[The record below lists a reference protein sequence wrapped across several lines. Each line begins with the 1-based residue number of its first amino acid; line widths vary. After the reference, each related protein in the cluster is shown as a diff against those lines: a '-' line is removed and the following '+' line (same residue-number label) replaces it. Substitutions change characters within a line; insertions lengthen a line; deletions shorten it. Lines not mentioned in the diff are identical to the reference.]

1 MRVNKSWQTPSVS
14 SLSKRDRSGSMGKD
28 LDMENFL
35 AIEKVIGREI
45 IDSRGNPTVEAEV
58 YLLDGTVGRGAA
70 PSGASTGEFEALELR
85 DGDKSRFG
93 GKGVTKAVENIN
105 TVIND
110 ALKGVDASDIYAVDA
125 AMIAADGTKDKSNLG
140 ANAILAVSI
149 ASARAAANALEIPLY
164 RFLGGVN
171 GNRLPVPMMNILNGG
186 AHAANTVDVQEFMIM
201 PVGAPSFKEALRW
214 CAEVFH
220 ALAALL
226 KSKGLATSVGDEGG
240 FAPDLASDEEAIQYI
255 LDAVKD
261 AGYEPGKDFMIAMDA
276 ASSEWKGEKKGE
288 YVLPKA
294 GTKFTSEEL
303 IEHWKKLVDKYP
315 IISIEDA
322 LDEEDWEG
330 WQKLT
335 AELGDKVQLVGDDL
349 FVTNT
354 ERLSK
359 GIELGCGNSI
369 LIKLNQI
376 GSVSETLEAIK
387 MAHKAGYTAIS
398 SHRSGETEDT
408 TIADLAVALNTCQ
421 IKTGAPSRSE
431 RVAKY
436 NQLLRIEEELGASAV
451 YPGKAAFNVKR

>member
-1 MRVNKSWQTPSVS
+1 MSY
-14 SLSKRDRSGSMGKD
+14 L
-28 LDMENFL
+28 E
-35 AIEKVIGREI
+35 IEKVIGREI

-58 YLLDGTVGRGAA
+58 WLADGTVGRGAA

-93 GKGVTKAVENIN
+93 GKGVSKAVENIN
-105 TVIND
+105 TVINAALVGLD
-110 ALKGVDASDIYAVDA
+110 AADTYAVDA
-125 AMIAADGTKDKSNLG
+125 AMLQADGTKDKSNLG

-149 ASARAAANALEIPLY
+149 AAARAAAASLDLPLY
-164 RFLGGVN
+164 RFLGGVS
-171 GNRLPVPMMNILNGG
+171 GNKLPVPMMNILNGG

-201 PVGAPSFKEALRW
+201 PAGAPSFREGLRW
-214 CAEVFH
+214 CTEVFH
-220 ALAALL
+220 ALQALL
-226 KSKGLATSVGDEGG
+226 KDKGLVTSVGDEGG

-255 LDAVKD
+255 LAAIEK
-261 AGYEPGKDFMIAMDA
+261 AGYQPGRDFVLAMDA
-276 ASSEWKGEKKGE
+276 ASSEWKGSKKGE
-288 YVLPKA
+288 YRLPKC
-294 GTKFTSEEL
+294 GKVFTSEEL
-303 IEHWKKLVDKYP
+303 VAHWKQLVEKYP
-315 IISIEDA
+315 IYSIEDG

-330 WQKLT
+330 WQQMTK
-335 AELGDKVQLVGDDL
+335 ELGGKVQLVGDDL

-354 ERLSK
+354 ERLAK
-359 GIELGCGNSI
+359 GIGLGCGNSI

-387 MAHKAGYTAIS
+387 MAHKAGYTAIA

-436 NQLLRIEEELGASAV
+436 NQLLRIEEELGAAAQ
-451 YPGKAAFNVKR
+451 YPGFGAFNSKK

>member
-1 MRVNKSWQTPSVS
+1 
-14 SLSKRDRSGSMGKD
+14 
-28 LDMENFL
+28 
-35 AIEKVIGREI
+35 
-45 IDSRGNPTVEAEV
+45 
-58 YLLDGTVGRGAA
+58 
-70 PSGASTGEFEALELR
+70 
-85 DGDKSRFG
+85 
-93 GKGVTKAVENIN
+93 
-105 TVIND
+105 
-110 ALKGVDASDIYAVDA
+110 
-125 AMIAADGTKDKSNLG
+125 MIKADGTKDKSKLG

-149 ASARAAANALEIPLY
+149 AAARAASISLDIPLY
-164 RFLGGVN
+164 RFLGGIS

-220 ALAALL
+220 ALATLL

-255 LDAVKD
+255 LEAVKN

-276 ASSEWKGEKKGE
+276 ASSEWKGSKKGE

-294 GTKFTSEEL
+294 GTKFTSAEL
-303 IEHWKKLVDKYP
+303 IEHWKKLVEKYP

-330 WQKLT
+330 WQLLT
-335 AELGDKVQLVGDDL
+335 KELGGKVQLVGDDL

-354 ERLSK
+354 ERLAK
-359 GIELGCGNSI
+359 GISLGCGNSI

-398 SHRSGETEDT
+398 SHRSGETADT

-436 NQLLRIEEELGASAV
+436 NQLLRIEEELGESAV
-451 YPGKAAFNVKR
+451 YPQMGAFNVTR

>member
-1 MRVNKSWQTPSVS
+1 M
-14 SLSKRDRSGSMGKD
+14 KD
-28 LDMENFL
+28 YLQ
-35 AIEKVIGREI
+35 IEKVIGREI
-45 IDSRGNPTVEAEV
+45 LDSRGNPTVEAEV
-58 YLLDGTVGRGAA
+58 YLVDGTVGRGTA

-85 DGDKSRFG
+85 DGDKSRYL
-93 GKGVTKAVENIN
+93 GKGVTKAVNNIN
-105 TVIND
+105 TTINEV
-110 ALKGVDASDIYAVDA
+110 LTGMDASDIYAVDA
-125 AMIAADGTKDKSNLG
+125 AMIKADGTKDKSNLG

-149 ASARAAANALEIPLY
+149 ACARAASISLDLPLY
-164 RFLGGVN
+164 RFLGGIS

-186 AHAANTVDVQEFMIM
+186 AHADSAVDTQEFMVM
-201 PVGAPSFKEALRW
+201 PVGAPTFKEGLRW

-220 ALAALL
+220 TL
-226 KSKGLATSVGDEGG
+226 KKLIKAMGDVTAVGDEGG
-240 FAPDLASDEEAIQYI
+240 YAPNSLKSDEEAIEKI
-255 LDAVKD
+255 LEAIKE
-261 AGYEPGKDFMIAMDA
+261 AGFEPGKDFMIAMDA
-276 ASSEWKGEKKGE
+276 AASEWKSEKGKGF
-288 YVLPKA
+288 YKLPKA
-294 GTKFTSEEL
+294 GTEYTSDEL
-303 IEHWKKLVDKYP
+303 IEHWASLCEKYP
-315 IISIEDA
+315 IISIEDG

-335 AELGDKVQLVGDDL
+335 AKLGGKVQLVGDDL

-359 GIELGCGNSI
+359 GIELGAGNAI

-398 SHRSGETEDT
+398 SHRSGETADT

-436 NQLLRIEEELGASAV
+436 NQLLRIEEELGDAAV
-451 YPGKAAFNVKR
+451 YPGMKAFNVKR

>member
-1 MRVNKSWQTPSVS
+1 MSY
-14 SLSKRDRSGSMGKD
+14 L
-28 LDMENFL
+28 E
-35 AIEKVIGREI
+35 IEKVIGREI

-58 YLLDGTVGRGAA
+58 WLADGTIGRGAA
-70 PSGASTGEFEALELR
+70 PSGASPGDFEALELR
-85 DGDKSRFG
+85 DGDKSRVG
-93 GKGVTKAVENIN
+93 GQGVSKAVENIN
-105 TVIND
+105 TTINEVL
-110 ALKGVDASDIYAVDA
+110 AGMDASDIYAVDA
-125 AMIAADGTKDKSNLG
+125 AMLKADGTKDKSSLG

-149 ASARAAANALEIPLY
+149 AAARAAAISLDVPLY
-164 RFLGGVN
+164 RFLGGVS
-171 GNRLPVPMMNILNGG
+171 GNKLPVPMMNILNGG

-201 PVGAPSFKEALRW
+201 PAGAPSFKEGLRW
-214 CAEVFH
+214 CTEVFH
-220 ALAALL
+220 ALKALL

-255 LDAVKD
+255 LEAIEK
-261 AGYEPGKDFMIAMDA
+261 AGYQPGRDFVLAMDA
-276 ASSEWKGEKKGE
+276 ASSEWKGSKKGE
-288 YVLPKA
+288 YKLPKC
-294 GTKFTSEEL
+294 GKVFTSEEL
-303 IEHWKKLVDKYP
+303 VEHWKQLVEKYP
-315 IISIEDA
+315 IYSIEDG

-330 WQKLT
+330 WQHMTK
-335 AELGDKVQLVGDDL
+335 ELGGKVQLVGDDL

-359 GIELGCGNSI
+359 GIRLGCGNSI

-387 MAHKAGYTAIS
+387 MAHKAGYTAIA

-436 NQLLRIEEELGASAV
+436 NQLLRIEEELGGAAQ
-451 YPGKAAFNVKR
+451 YPGFGAFNVKK

>member
-1 MRVNKSWQTPSVS
+1 MAY
-14 SLSKRDRSGSMGKD
+14 L
-28 LDMENFL
+28 E
-35 AIEKVIGREI
+35 IEKVIGREI
-45 IDSRGNPTVEAEV
+45 MDSRGNPTVEAEV
-58 YLLDGTVGRGAA
+58 LLADGTIGRGTA

-85 DGDKSRFG
+85 DGDKARYG

-105 TVIND
+105 TTIND
-110 ALKGVDASDIYAVDA
+110 VLVGLDASDIYVVDR
-125 AMIAADGTKDKSNLG
+125 AMLAADGTKDKSNLG

-149 ASARAAANALEIPLY
+149 AAARAAAISLDIPLY
-164 RFLGGVN
+164 RFLGGVS

-186 AHAANTVDVQEFMIM
+186 AHATNTVDTQEFMIM
-201 PVGAPSFKEALRW
+201 PVGAPTFKEALRW

-220 ALAALL
+220 SLAKIL
-226 KSKGLATSVGDEGG
+226 KAKGLATSVGDEGG
-240 FAPDLASDEEAIQYI
+240 FAPNLSSDDETIETI
-255 LDAVKD
+255 LEAVKA

-276 ASSEWKGEKKGE
+276 ASSEWKSEKGKG
-288 YVLPKA
+288 YYHQPKS
-294 GTKFTSEEL
+294 GRDFTSDEL
-303 IEHWKKLVDKYP
+303 IQHWADLVEKYP

-335 AELGDKVQLVGDDL
+335 KELGDKVQLVGDDL

-359 GIELGCGNSI
+359 GISLGCGNSI

-398 SHRSGETEDT
+398 SHRSGETADT

-436 NQLLRIEEELGASAV
+436 NQLLRIEEELGDAAV
-451 YPGKAAFNVKR
+451 YPGMQAFNVKR

>member
-1 MRVNKSWQTPSVS
+1 MYDWSAYSQKLRSDVLT
-14 SLSKRDRSGSMGKD
+14 DRGKWEREGANNMD
-28 LDMENFL
+28 YLQ
-35 AIEKVIGREI
+35 IEKVIGREI
-45 IDSRGNPTVEAEV
+45 LDSRGNPTVEAEV
-58 YLLDGTVGRGAA
+58 YLIDGTVGRGTA

-85 DGDKSRFG
+85 DGDKDRYL
-93 GKGVTKAVENIN
+93 GKGVQKAVENIN

-110 ALKGVDASDIYAVDA
+110 ALIDMDASDIYAIDK
-125 AMIAADGTKDKSNLG
+125 AMIDADGTKDKSKLG

-149 ASARAAANALEIPLY
+149 ACCRAAASALDIPLY
-164 RFLGGVN
+164 RFLGGVS

-201 PVGAPSFKEALRW
+201 PVGAASFKEALRW

-220 ALAALL
+220 ALAKLL

-240 FAPDLASDEEAIQYI
+240 FAPDLASDEEAIRYI
-255 LDAVKD
+255 LDAVKQ

-294 GTKFTSEEL
+294 GTKYTSAEL
-303 IEHWKKLVDKYP
+303 IEHWKGLVEKYP

-330 WQKLT
+330 WQLLT
-335 AELGDKVQLVGDDL
+335 KELGDKVQLVGDDL

-354 ERLSK
+354 ERLAK
-359 GIELGCGNSI
+359 GISLGCGNSV

-387 MAHKAGYTAIS
+387 MAHKAGYTAVT

-436 NQLLRIEEELGASAV
+436 NQLLRIEEELGNAAV
-451 YPGKAAFNVKR
+451 YPGRKAFNV

>member
-1 MRVNKSWQTPSVS
+1 MSY
-14 SLSKRDRSGSMGKD
+14 L
-28 LDMENFL
+28 E
-35 AIEKVIGREI
+35 IEKVYGREI
-45 IDSRGNPTVEAEV
+45 LDSRGNPTVEAEV
-58 YLLDGTVGRGAA
+58 TLIDGTVGRGTA

-85 DGDKSRFG
+85 DGDKSRYL
-93 GKGVTKAVENIN
+93 GKGVSKAVENIN
-105 TVIND
+105 TIIND
-110 ALKGVDASDIYAVDA
+110 TIVGMDASDIYAIDK
-125 AMIAADGTKDKSNLG
+125 AMIKADGTKDKSKLG

-149 ASARAAANALEIPLY
+149 ATARAAATALDIPLY
-164 RFLGGVN
+164 RFLGGIS

-186 AHAANTVDVQEFMIM
+186 AHATNTVDTQEFMIM
-201 PVGAPSFKEALRW
+201 PVGAPSFKECLRW

-220 ALAALL
+220 ALASIL
-226 KSKGLATSVGDEGG
+226 KERGLATSVGDEGG
-240 FAPDLASDEEAIQYI
+240 FAPNLSSDEETIETI
-255 LDAVKD
+255 LEAVKK

-276 ASSEWKGEKKGE
+276 ASSEWKSEKGKG
-288 YVLPKA
+288 YYKLPKA
-294 GTKFTSEEL
+294 GTEFTSDEL
-303 IEHWKKLVDKYP
+303 IEHWASLVDKYP

-335 AELGDKVQLVGDDL
+335 AKLGDKVQLVGDDL

-354 ERLSK
+354 ERLKK

-387 MAHKAGYTAIS
+387 MAHNAGYTAIS
-398 SHRSGETEDT
+398 SHRSGETADT

-436 NQLLRIEEELGASAV
+436 NQLLRIEEELGENGV
-451 YPGKAAFNVKR
+451 YPLMEAFHVKK

>member
-1 MRVNKSWQTPSVS
+1 MAY
-14 SLSKRDRSGSMGKD
+14 L
-28 LDMENFL
+28 E
-35 AIEKVIGREI
+35 IEKVIGREI
-45 IDSRGNPTVEAEV
+45 MDSRGNPTVEAEV
-58 YLLDGTVGRGAA
+58 LLADGTIGRGTA

-85 DGDKSRFG
+85 DGDKARYG

-105 TVIND
+105 TTIND
-110 ALKGVDASDIYAVDA
+110 VLVGLDASDIYAVDR
-125 AMIAADGTKDKSNLG
+125 AMLAADGTKDKSNLG

-149 ASARAAANALEIPLY
+149 AAARAAAISLDIPLY
-164 RFLGGVN
+164 RFLGGVS

-186 AHAANTVDVQEFMIM
+186 AHATNTVDTQEFMIM
-201 PVGAPSFKEALRW
+201 PVGAPTFKEALRW

-220 ALAALL
+220 SLAKIL
-226 KSKGLATSVGDEGG
+226 KAKGLATSVGDEGG
-240 FAPDLASDEEAIQYI
+240 FAPNLSSDDETIETI
-255 LDAVKD
+255 LEAVKA

-276 ASSEWKGEKKGE
+276 ASSEWKSEKGKGF
-288 YVLPKA
+288 YHQPKS
-294 GTKFTSEEL
+294 GRDFTSDEL
-303 IEHWKKLVDKYP
+303 IQHWADLVEKYP

-335 AELGDKVQLVGDDL
+335 AKLGGKVQLVGDDL

-354 ERLSK
+354 ARLKK

-376 GSVSETLEAIK
+376 GSVSETLEAIQ
-387 MAHKAGYTAIS
+387 MAHNAGYTAIS
-398 SHRSGETEDT
+398 SHRSGETADT
-408 TIADLAVALNTCQ
+408 TIADLAVALNTCR

-436 NQLLRIEEELGASAV
+436 NQLLRIEEELGDSAV
-451 YPGKAAFNVKR
+451 YPGMAAFHVKRD